1 MVTEQKLDIFLDSS
15 KTTSDRFRSIVRPF
29 EALSMYGFPGD
40 TSQYIFVAKSY
51 KTALISFDIMTG
63 DLKKNVKNSKSSVLM
78 MFPCQEQAFYEFEQ
92 HEFLEQDLLKNF
104 EKTEVQEKTKE
115 KTAKLEK
122 TIKEV
127 SKPFSLNV
135 AQNED
140 IDYLY
145 YFYVDTG
152 KPLLWKDELKIKLKN
167 EKTILKTEGNVLK
180 VGVMFSDS
188 SSKSALNY
196 DLVSEL
202 PLLNMVDGPL
212 VANINSWN
220 SSCHRFLNDP
230 DKEKLLVNPSML
242 FSSWISG
249 QSCLARMADILTNS

>member
-1 MVTEQKLDIFLDSS
+1 MVTEQKLDIFLDNS
-15 KTTSDRFRSIVRPF
+15 KTTSDKFGSIVRPF
-29 EALSMYGFPGD
+29 GALSMYGFPGD
-40 TSQYIFVAKSY
+40 SSQYIFTAKSF
-51 KTALISFDIMTG
+51 KTALVSFDIETG
-63 DLKKNVKNSKSSVLM
+63 NLKRNIKDSRAIVLM
-78 MFPCQEQAFYEFEQ
+78 MTPCQAQKDYEFEQ
-92 HEFLEQDLLKNF
+92 HEFLEQDLLTHF
-104 EKTEVQEKTKE
+104 EKTEVQEKSKE
-115 KTAKLEK
+115 KTERLEK
-122 TIKEV
+122 TLNEI
-127 SKPFSLNV
+127 SKPFSLKV

-180 VGVMFSDS
+180 VGIMFTDS
-188 SSKSALNY
+188 SSKSPLNF

-212 VANINSWN
+212 VANKNLRD
-220 SSCHRFLNDP
+220 HRFLNDP

-242 FSSWISG
+242 CSSWISG
-249 QSCLARMADILTNS
+249 QSCLTRMADILTKS